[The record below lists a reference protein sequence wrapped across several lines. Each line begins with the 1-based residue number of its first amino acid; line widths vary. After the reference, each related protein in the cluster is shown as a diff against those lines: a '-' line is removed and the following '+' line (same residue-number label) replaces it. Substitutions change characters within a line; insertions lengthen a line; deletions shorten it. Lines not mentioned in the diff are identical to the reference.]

1 MPLLRTA
8 LTFLGGGACGAGLAV
23 ALLSHGANEPAS
35 QAPPTLVVEAAV
47 PQPLS
52 ADSETRIVFA
62 VTNEEQAHIQSQM
75 LEFLT
80 DLQKLNT
87 ALVDSDRE
95 WIQEIAAAQAT
106 RRDPDGIGQQLRKK
120 APEGFTQISQSLRSE
135 FSALA
140 EAADSESIEEL
151 QQRLSLV
158 TAKCVACHGSYTVST
173 QSAD

>member
-1 MPLLRTA
+1 
-8 LTFLGGGACGAGLAV
+8 
-23 ALLSHGANEPAS
+23 
-35 QAPPTLVVEAAV
+35 
-47 PQPLS
+47 
-52 ADSETRIVFA
+52 
-62 VTNEEQAHIQSQM
+62 VTNEEQAHIQGQM

-95 WIQEIAAAQAT
+95 WIHEIAAAQAT
-106 RRDPDGIGQQLRKK
+106 RRDPNGIGQQLRKK